1 MACVA
6 RPKARLAL
14 AGRSE
19 LIFTQVFPGSART
32 HEQKDV
38 RMSRGKVIAGIVVVV
53 VVGLLGW
60 RMFGSGS
67 ESGAQRGSRGSGGDD
82 SPVPVTA
89 VAAIAQDVP
98 VFLAALGTVQALNT
112 VTVSA
117 QVSGQLQ
124 AVHFAEGQEVKKG
137 DLIAEI
143 DPRAYQATLDQALA
157 KKKQDEAQLAA
168 SRSTLKR
175 YEDLIAQK
183 FVSAQDLENQRQIVR
198 QQEALIAGDAAAV
211 SNARTQLSFTRVIA
225 PIDGLAGIRLVDA
238 GNLVQANGSAIVV
251 LTQTQPLNV
260 IFNLPQQDMAKVR
273 DADAAPLKVIA
284 MSRADSS
291 PIAEGELKVI
301 DNSIDT
307 TTATFKLKSEFPN
320 ADRKLWPGEFV
331 NVRLAVRT
339 VKDGIVVPA
348 TGVQQGPDGEY
359 AWLVQA
365 DSKVR
370 MQPVTTAGTVDGG
383 GVLIAQGLSV
393 GDKVVTEGQFR
404 LKSGIKVA
412 AMAPGEVAA
421 PTPVADDAK
430 QKRGDRRGR

>member
-1 MACVA
+1 
-6 RPKARLAL
+6 
-14 AGRSE
+14 
-19 LIFTQVFPGSART
+19 
-32 HEQKDV
+32 
-38 RMSRGKVIAGIVVVV
+38 MSRGKLIAGMVVLVLA
-53 VVGLLGW
+53 GLLGW
-60 RMFGSGS
+60 RMFGSSGGS
-67 ESGAQRGSRGSGGDD
+67 DSKGGQRGGGDN

-89 VAAIAQDVP
+89 VAAVARDVP
-98 VFLAALGTVQALNT
+98 LYLTALGTVQAFNT

-124 AVHFAEGQEVKKG
+124 SVHFAEGQEVKKG

-143 DPRAYQATLDQALA
+143 DPRSYQATLDQALA

-168 SRSTLKR
+168 SRSTLTR
-175 YEDLIAQK
+175 YEDLIEKK
-183 FVSAQDLENQRQIVR
+183 FVSAQDLENQRQVVR
-198 QQEALIAGDAAAV
+198 QQEAVVAGDAAAV
-211 SNARTQLSFTRVIA
+211 SNARTQLSFTKVIA
-225 PIDGLAGIRLVDA
+225 PIQGLAGIRLVDA

-273 DADAAPLKVIA
+273 EADATPLKVIA
-284 MSRADSS
+284 MSRVDSS

-339 VKDGIVVPA
+339 VKDGIVVPG

-359 AWLVQA
+359 AWVVQA
-365 DSKVR
+365 DSTVKMQKV
-370 MQPVTTAGTVDGG
+370 VTAGTVDGG
-383 GVLIAQGLSV
+383 SVLIAQGLNV
-393 GDKVVTEGQFR
+393 GDRVVTEGQFR
-404 LKSGIKVA
+404 LKTGIKVA
-412 AMAPGEVAA
+412 PMAPGEVAA
-421 PTPVADDAK
+421 AK
-430 QKRGDRRGR
+430 APAPGEKKSGRGGRRP